1 MLNIWSLEM
10 TLTEKQAWA
19 SLAAALLVLG
29 YLIANMTNGWSVPD
43 QTARHLWRTW
53 LCVIGF
59 GVFAQIVINQFAST
73 LRKRGA
79 LEDERDASIIAR
91 ADRIG
96 LMACFVAINV
106 LVWQLLMQATWQPL
120 PSPTGGTFQIAPDL
134 MHLPTLMFVLI
145 AVMSLCEIIKQV
157 ATIILG
163 RL

>member
-1 MLNIWSLEM
+1 MLNIWSREM
-10 TLTEKQAWA
+10 TLTEKHAWA

-29 YLIANMTNGWSVPD
+29 YLIANMTNGWSIPD

-59 GVFAQIVINQFAST
+59 GVFAQIAINQFAST

-106 LVWQLLMQATWQPL
+106 LVWQLLMQATWQAP
-120 PSPTGGTFQIAPDL
+120 PSAQGVAAQIAPDL

-145 AVMSLCEIIKQV
+145 GVMSLCEIIKQV